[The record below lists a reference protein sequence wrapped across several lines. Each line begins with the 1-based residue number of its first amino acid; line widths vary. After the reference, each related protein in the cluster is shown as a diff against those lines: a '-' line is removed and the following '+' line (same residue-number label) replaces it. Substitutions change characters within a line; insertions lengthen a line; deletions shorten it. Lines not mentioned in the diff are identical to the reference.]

1 MILRQMR
8 SVLCSINAVML
19 GVVGFG
25 TMCICMIVLTALV
38 PVSLVAGEE
47 IPGRA
52 QTKPVALVNGI
63 VHTVSAGTLQKAT
76 VVFDGGR
83 ITAVGANAAIPADAR
98 VIDCAGKH
106 IYPGFITP
114 VTSLGLTELDAVRA
128 TRDNQEV
135 GDVNPNAR
143 AETAYN
149 PDSELIPTVR
159 SNGVLIANVVPDGGI
174 VAGMSSMMRL
184 DGWTR
189 EDIAIQPRSAM
200 VLNWPNMNIV
210 TAWWMKKSAEEQ
222 RKAIDDNVRAIK
234 DLFREARAYS
244 NAQRN
249 NVDTNLRDIRYEA
262 MREVFEHDLPVLVFA
277 SSRQQ
282 MEGALELKRAFN
294 LRMIIAG
301 ANEAPLMLN
310 ELQREKVGILLQ
322 RVHSLPAREE
332 DGYDDPYTLPSKL
345 AAANIPFALTDGGAW
360 QQRNLA
366 FTAGT
371 AVAYGL
377 SEADAEKAISLWP
390 AQIFGI
396 DGQYGSIDQ
405 GKSAT
410 LFVSTGDALDAK
422 TQNLVV
428 AFIDG
433 KEVDL
438 DNRHSRLAKK
448 YRERYRK

>member
-1 MILRQMR
+1 MILRPLLQSLILLR
-8 SVLCSINAVML
+8 PLLPVLRYVLCAI
-19 GVVGFG
+19 VVLAP
-25 TMCICMIVLTALV
+25 IA
-38 PVSLVAGEE
+38 LVAGEE

-52 QTKPVALVNGI
+52 QSKPIALVNGI

-83 ITAVGANAAIPADAR
+83 IVAVGANAAVPADAR
-98 VIDCAGKH
+98 VVDCTGKH
-106 IYPGFITP
+106 IYPGFITSA
-114 VTSLGLTELDAVRA
+114 TSLGLVEIDAVRA
-128 TRDNQEV
+128 TRDNAEV
-135 GDVNPNAR
+135 GEVNPNAR

-159 SNGVLIANVVPDGGI
+159 SNGVLLANVIPEGGL
-174 VAGMSSMMRL
+174 VAGMSSLMRL

-189 EDIAIQPRSAM
+189 EDIAVQARSGM
-200 VLNWPNMNIV
+200 VLNWPSMHV
-210 TAWWMKKSAEEQ
+210 VKAWWMKKSPEEQ
-222 RKAIDDNVRAIK
+222 KKAIDANVRAIK
-234 DLFREARAYS
+234 DLFSEARAYS

-249 NVDTNLRDIRYEA
+249 NVDTNRRDIRYES
-262 MREVFEHDLPVLVFA
+262 MRAVFEQNLPVIVFA
-277 SSRQQ
+277 STRLQ
-282 MEGALELKRAFN
+282 MESALEFKRAFN

-301 ANEAPLMLN
+301 ATEAPLMLS

-322 RVHSLPAREE
+322 RVHSLPSHDE
-332 DGYDDPYTLPSKL
+332 DGYDDAYTLPSKL
-345 AAANIPFALTDGGAW
+345 AAAGIPFALTDGGSW

-366 FTAGT
+366 FNAGT

-377 SEADAEKAISLWP
+377 AESDAEKAITLWP

-396 DGQYGSIDQ
+396 DGSYGSIEQ

-410 LFVSTGDALDAK
+410 LFVSTGNALDAK
-422 TQNLVV
+422 TQNVEL

-438 DNRHSRLAKK
+438 DNRHTRLSKK
-448 YRERYRK
+448 YRERFKP

>member
-1 MILRQMR
+1 MSLSPLLTTLRHL
-8 SVLCSINAVML
+8 V
-19 GVVGFG
+19 
-25 TMCICMIVLTALV
+25 CIVSMVTPIALF
-38 PVSLVAGEE
+38 AGEE

-52 QTKPVALVNGI
+52 QTKPIALINGI
-63 VHTVSAGTLQKAT
+63 VHTVSAGTLQRAT
-76 VVFDGGR
+76 VVFEGGR
-83 ITAVGANAAIPADAR
+83 ITAVGANAAVPPGAR
-98 VIDCAGKH
+98 VVDCTGKH
-106 IYPGFITP
+106 IYPGFITAA
-114 VTSLGLTELDAVRA
+114 TSLGLTELDAVRA
-128 TRDNQEV
+128 TRDYAET

-159 SNGVLIANVVPDGGI
+159 SNGVLLANVVPEGGLI
-174 VAGMSSMMRL
+174 AGMSSLMRL

-200 VLNWPNMNIV
+200 VLNWPSMHIV

-222 RKAIDDNVRAIK
+222 KKAIDDNIRSIK

-249 NVDTNLRDIRYEA
+249 LVDTNRRDIRYES
-262 MREVFEHDLPVLVFA
+262 MRAVFEQDLPVLVFA
-277 SSRQQ
+277 STRLQ
-282 MEGALELKRAFN
+282 MEAALELKRAFN

-301 ANEAPLMLN
+301 ATEAPLMLD

-322 RVHSLPAREE
+322 RVHSLPAHDE

-345 AAANIPFALTDGGAW
+345 AAANIPFALTDGGSW

-366 FTAGT
+366 FNAGT

-377 SEADAEKAISLWP
+377 AEADAEKAITLWP

-396 DGQYGSIDQ
+396 DGRYGSLDA

-410 LFVSTGDALDAK
+410 LFVSTGNALDGM
-422 TQNLVV
+422 TQNVTL

-438 DNRHSRLAKK
+438 DNRHTRLSKK
-448 YRERYRK
+448 YRERYKP